1 MEAVRTVFEQFARG
15 DFSAWSEVGPD
26 FEFITSPDMPDPG
39 TYTGEAADR
48 YRQAW
53 LDSFEELQ
61 MEALELVDAGERI
74 VVAEVVQRGR
84 PRGTEIAVE
93 GRWWQ
98 VITFR
103 GDDVVRIENFTGR
116 AEALAAARLSS

>member
-1 MEAVRTVFEQFARG
+1 VVG
-15 DFSAWSEVGPD
+15 VGPD

-39 TYTGEAADR
+39 TYTREAADR